1 MKTESSILEGCFDKV
16 DAKMTSLIMKIMG
29 DEVEWTGEDGVVG
42 NFSSAGYK
50 EHLHVYTNNHQ
61 DGHDENDNDQYAA
74 PFHTDNGLML
84 LLTPFQEHPLKIRN
98 CQGELLITSHLSDD
112 SIIVILASALPNWLL
127 KGFIKKIYKK

>member
-1 MKTESSILEGCFDKV
+1 MS
-16 DAKMTSLIMKIMG
+16 SLIMKIMG
-29 DEVEWTGEDGVVG
+29 DELEWINEDGVVG

-98 CQGELLITSHLSDD
+98 SQGELLITSHLSDD